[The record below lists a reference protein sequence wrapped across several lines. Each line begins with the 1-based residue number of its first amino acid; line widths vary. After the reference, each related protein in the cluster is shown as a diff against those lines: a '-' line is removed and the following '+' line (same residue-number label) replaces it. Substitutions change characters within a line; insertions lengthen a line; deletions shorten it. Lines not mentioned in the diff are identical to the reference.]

1 MKKRKLN
8 KKRVIAVIIAF
19 ILLILTIWL
28 FIYECKTTTKAY
40 NNCLKNNSKEICNEL
55 LL

>member
-1 MKKRKLN
+1 MKRLN
-8 KKRVIAVIIAF
+8 KKRVAMAIIVF
-19 ILLILTIWL
+19 ILFILFIWL
-28 FIYECKTTTKAY
+28 FIYEYKTTTKAY

>member
-1 MKKRKLN
+1 MKRLN
-8 KKRVIAVIIAF
+8 KKRVAIAIIAF
-19 ILLILTIWL
+19 ILFILFIWL
-28 FIYECKTTTKAY
+28 FIHVSITTRRAY

>member
-1 MKKRKLN
+1 MRKLN
-8 KKRVIAVIIAF
+8 KKRVAIAIIA
-19 ILLILTIWL
+19 LILFMLFIWL
-28 FIYECKTTTKAY
+28 FIYEYKTTTRAY